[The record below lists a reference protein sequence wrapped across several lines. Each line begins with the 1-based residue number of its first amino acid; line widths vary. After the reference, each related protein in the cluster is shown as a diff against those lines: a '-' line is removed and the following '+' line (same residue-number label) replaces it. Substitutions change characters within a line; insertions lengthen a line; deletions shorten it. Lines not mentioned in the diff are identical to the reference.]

1 MNNSEERILVVGTG
15 AMASLFAARLAAIG
29 INVIMLG
36 TWAESIQALN
46 RVGVIY
52 IDTEGREH
60 KFPVEAT
67 DDPNKCKGIKYAI
80 VLVKS
85 HQTARVAEQLANC
98 LADDGSALT
107 LQNGLDNRDVLAEAL
122 GAQRVEAGVTTLG
135 ATLIEPGT
143 VRYGGEG
150 VISVGKNKRVQPLIE
165 KLSMAGLVVQ
175 IVDNTD
181 SLIWGKLVINASINP
196 LTAIL
201 RVPNGGLL
209 SNPSARSLLGL
220 LAEETTMV
228 ASANGVDLPFP
239 DPVETVEKVARRTA
253 KNYSSMLKDI
263 LRGSQTEVDAI
274 NGAIMRIGEECNG
287 TGRCGYWLTPF
298 QQSLREVPLE
308 AEDNQ

>member
-135 ATLIEPGT
+135 ATLIKPGT
-143 VRYGGEG
+143 VRHGGEG

-274 NGAIMRIGEECNG
+274 NGAIMRIGEECNVPVQLN
-287 TGRCGYWLTPF
+287 RAMWLLVNAISAIPER
-298 QQSLREVPLE
+298 SS
-308 AEDNQ
+308 A